1 MLIRNP
7 ASSREFH
14 AVSLRSTIISFVID
28 DEKYDMQPATF
39 HISCWRFMQLMFC
52 AANELNANHL
62 QVCMPAI
69 PMFYNY
75 SFRKT
80 MQNPIMRSK

>member
-52 AANELNANHL
+52 AANERQSSAGMYACNSYVL
-62 QVCMPAI
+62 QLFV
-69 PMFYNY
+69 
-75 SFRKT
+75 S
-80 MQNPIMRSK
+80 